1 MKNKFRAANTY
12 DDIINLPHHVS
23 KTRPQMGIID
33 RAAQFSPFMALT
45 GYGDAVEETAR
56 LTDDWIELDEE
67 RKALLNKKLQIIC
80 EHISEKPIAAITF
93 FQPDEKKDGGAYVT
107 ITGSVK
113 RVDEYNGTVI
123 MTDKTEIEINRIQA
137 MESKLFD
144 GLEFI

>member
-1 MKNKFRAANTY
+1 MKETNTY

-23 KTRPQMGIID
+23 KTHPQMSIID

-56 LTDDWIELDEE
+56 LTDEWIELDEE
-67 RKALLNKKLQIIC
+67 RKVLLNKKLQIVC
-80 EHISEKPIAAITF
+80 EHIREKPVAAITF

-107 ITGSVK
+107 ITGEVRK
-113 RVDEYNGTVI
+113 IDEYNGTVI
-123 MTDKTEIEINRIQA
+123 MTDKTEIEINRIRA

-144 GLEFI
+144 GIEFI